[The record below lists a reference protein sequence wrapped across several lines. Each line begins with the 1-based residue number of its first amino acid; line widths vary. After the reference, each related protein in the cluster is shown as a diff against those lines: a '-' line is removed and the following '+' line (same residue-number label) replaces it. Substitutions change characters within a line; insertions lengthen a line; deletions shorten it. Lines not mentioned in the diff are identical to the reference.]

1 MVGWRFYD
9 WGPTPLM
16 REMLDQLAGTE
27 RRRTGSEP
35 MPINVYEEGGTVIV
49 EAALPGVAPDDVEVS
64 CSDNVLT
71 IRARAQVADR
81 EYLHQEMRTSDYL
94 RQIALPGDCR
104 FDQAEAAVEHGL
116 LTVRVPKVRPRAPE
130 KIRIQVNRKD
140 SGTTIDAEKGTG
152 YSEAT

>member
-1 MVGWRFYD
+1 
-9 WGPTPLM
+9 M
-16 REMLDQLAGTE
+16 RERLEQLAGTE

-35 MPINVYEEGGTVIV
+35 MPINVYEEDGVVIV
-49 EAALPGVAPDDVEVS
+49 EAALPGVTPDDVDVS

-81 EYLHQEMRTSDYL
+81 EYLHQEIRTSDYL
-94 RQIALPGDCR
+94 RQIALADDCR

-116 LTVRVPKVRPRAPE
+116 LTVRVPKARPRAPE
-130 KIRIQVNRKD
+130 KIRIQVNRKE
-140 SGTTIDAEKGTG
+140 SSTTIDAEKGTG